1 MDSNDRKTRENEYE
15 AQFFGF
21 TPEPFVNGVYNA
33 VNDYVADCFQELET
47 QIKSEPSMSSNA
59 SQEQLRVESE
69 KMIKNFYRSMDGAFD
84 RFEIYVKKNIL
95 KIPPHVLLPEDK
107 VQDGHQYTVEDEK
120 EIEKEID
127 EIERKIK
134 AARYVNSELKQER
147 EELDFALAQLE
158 GLSKQMDEIQDAF
171 KESGGIKKSI
181 ISVHEKAEKVH
192 DLIAEGINSGMLQV
206 QNTNDNEDSPETKT
220 KKIKLN

>member
-1 MDSNDRKTRENEYE
+1 
-15 AQFFGF
+15 
-21 TPEPFVNGVYNA
+21 
-33 VNDYVADCFQELET
+33 
-47 QIKSEPSMSSNA
+47 
-59 SQEQLRVESE
+59 
-69 KMIKNFYRSMDGAFD
+69 MDGAFD

-95 KIPPHVLLPEDK
+95 KIPLHVLLPEDK

-147 EELDFALAQLE
+147 EELDIALAQLE

-206 QNTNDNEDSPETKT
+206 QNTNDNEDSSETKT